1 MDKEEKLNLDDLFM
15 SETNGG
21 EEEENVSSAVEEI
34 LEENKS
40 KENDK
45 EYISKFNKENKLTSK
60 DIKSEKI
67 LEDPDLIEQSLME
80 SQDRNNDE
88 EENMKIKNDE
98 QNKNQISIYSN
109 KKHIKFPKEL
119 ENNPTP
125 FKFIDFMENK
135 FNKYILDEIRD
146 KYFYLEKY
154 QKDGKFNDVK
164 CWKFTKKNSIMDH
177 ILDNSSNSYT
187 PKKRIK
193 TKIAC
198 LVAYEDSIYIGDS
211 NGVIK
216 IFSLKTETEIGPLN
230 YKPEDLKNISQNK
243 EEKKNVS
250 VTSMDIL
257 PSKNVLACGYYNGVV
272 EIWDLNEAK
281 LRKRLLPSFSKHRS
295 EILALK
301 FLNGNTKAMEL
312 ISSDCSGLVNITS
325 LTEGLFKFKKN
336 SELNADINVLIDYEQ
351 PIFVLEILKF
361 TEEEKKMTFLKKN
374 IDIIGFACYDY
385 VFIYQIN
392 PQLMELFKFQRPDY
406 FKDYYI
412 PNISFGTGYIPRNKN
427 IIDINKDQNQKLN
440 EKASEYC
447 IDVKNINRLVAVS
460 WDTFINIYAI
470 KFDEE
475 NGIEDIAIVG
485 NYINS
490 CQINR
495 MFFVGDSLIFIY
507 DEEGIFKLLNTGM
520 MSPGE
525 IILHNK
531 KKIPLYDEE
540 KEKRAYVQK
549 PKRIIDK
556 VLKENYIPLLI
567 KKSDND
573 TKETYYNSIY
583 TNNKNIYILGEKYLE
598 YGEIYSFEECVN
610 KLMND
615 SEQMN
620 ALIFGLKVYE
630 GEYISFSGVP
640 IDGKKRK
647 EKIREK
653 MRKIIKKY
661 VQDIFRISKGQINE
675 TKYNEMLTQCV
686 FLSIEFCFKIESVD
700 FLFKEI
706 LPIYSSKNF
715 DKFFYES
722 LEPFIINGNI
732 GNQIFE
738 EKILEKIVLLFTQKK
753 RYQALGQIIK
763 NLYLSVA
770 DSESVGNRTTKYDTI
785 FTGLITYCSGEKNK
799 DFMFPA
805 REIYSFLQSA
815 KQVPKE
821 LYLKIKNEN
830 GKKKYYYDYENVV
843 NNTDI
848 DELILSYQ
856 YLGSLLL
863 WYIDLCIEGYK
874 FPSGKLIE
882 EKKHNSL
889 IQQLFLWLIN
899 DEVLQRLIDFDSYS
913 LFSIF
918 KKIFMKNYK
927 VIEKIEYSD
936 LFKLIKIGDKE
947 LQEAKIQKY
956 IEIIYRKAVRIDK
969 GVNNIYVDDDLYD
982 FICTIATKNVVLCE
996 SDSKS
1001 NFLLDALKH
1010 VIKYKENYEVMENRE
1025 QEIIDKR
1032 GENYIKYAEEKDK
1045 YDRYCMHLN
1054 RYKEQKFITNMSNI
1068 IIAAVDNNLKFFSK
1082 DDLQELLKETDKTEL
1097 KTVKIYLAKNLGN
1110 FAKIL
1115 DVYLT
1120 EYNDQEKIIYLEQ
1133 FINKQFEE
1141 LKYDQN
1147 EFNKFKNDI
1156 LSRATQIASLS
1167 IDNIIELTEKWFEG
1181 NYSLI
1186 LFKIT
1191 DKSIKLKYIEEI
1203 LYKYKEDEMGQNDY
1217 IIKEYVEILKL
1228 HIDLLCE
1235 LKYYDKILPNLKR
1248 RYFYPIDYCLK
1259 KCSENKIYDAWIY
1272 LERKNGNINEALKLV
1287 NILTKNEFSELKKFW
1302 NDNYEEILKL
1312 EKEKKELTKK
1322 KINDKSENKENKET
1336 EDEDGNDS
1344 DSYSNENDFINENED
1359 EYKKKK
1365 KLEDDLLYQKR
1376 KYIKEH
1382 NSILK
1387 IGIEICENASETL
1400 SKKEAQENW
1409 SSLIKLYYQLINE
1422 IRQDLFKK
1430 ELNINVGEKI
1440 IKKLENNIDEVIE
1453 KMNLYFNLNSVLDLL
1468 SEIQGKSFGTKEFKS
1483 HLRKLIFSG
1492 MSFNYILKAADS
1504 IAKGTVLE
1512 SKYTYKE
1519 LLKQGKKYNFEK
1531 CDFCKKMFKENT
1543 KNLTFF
1549 NCGHKYHYDCCIF
1562 VNNEIYCRICKE
1574 REIIDEDINFTGKEE
1589 IIEVG
1594 EREKQ
1599 KERNRINR
1607 INSIYQSSSSMA
1619 SKIKSNK
1626 GRNKLLKSLNEV
1638 NKKYFETSK
1647 IFDI

>member
-1 MDKEEKLNLDDLFM
+1 MVDEKINLDDLYI
-15 SETNGG
+15 SETNEW
-21 EEEENVSSAVEEI
+21 EEEQNVSSAVEEI

-45 EYISKFNKENKLTSK
+45 EYISNYNKENKLTSE

-67 LEDPDLIEQSLME
+67 LENPDIIEQSLMKN
-80 SQDRNNDE
+80 QNINNDE
-88 EENMKIKNDE
+88 EENMKNKSDE
-98 QNKNQISIYSN
+98 QNKNQISIYDN
-109 KKHIKFPKEL
+109 KNHIKFPEEFDK
-119 ENNPTP
+119 NPTP

-135 FNKYILDEIRD
+135 YNKYILDETRD

-177 ILDNSSNSYT
+177 ILENSSNSYIS
-187 PKKRIK
+187 KKKIK

-198 LVAYEDSIYIGDS
+198 LVAYDDSIYIGDS

-216 IFSLKTETEIGPLN
+216 IFSLKSEIEIGILN
-230 YKPEDLKNISQNK
+230 EKSENLINISKNND
-243 EEKKNVS
+243 EKKNVS

-257 PSKNVLACGYYNGVV
+257 PDRNVLACGYYNGLV
-272 EIWDLNEAK
+272 EIWDLKEK
-281 LRKRLLPSFSKHRS
+281 YLKKKLLPSLSKHMS

-301 FLNGNTKAMEL
+301 FLNGNTKALEL
-312 ISSDCSGLVNITS
+312 ISSDCSGLVNITT
-325 LTEGLFKFKKN
+325 LTEGIFKFKKN
-336 SELNADINVLIDYEQ
+336 TELNANINILINYEQ

-361 TEEEKKMTFLKKN
+361 TEEEKKMAFLKNN

-385 VFIYQIN
+385 VYIYQIH
-392 PQLMELFKFQRPDY
+392 PQLMELFKFQRPEY

-412 PNISFGTGYIPRNKN
+412 PNISFGRGYIPRSKN

-440 EKASEYC
+440 EKAAEQC
-447 IDVKNINRLVAVS
+447 IDVKNINRLVAIS
-460 WDTFINIYAI
+460 WDNFINIYAI

-475 NGIEDIAIVG
+475 NGIEAIAIVG

-490 CQINR
+490 CRINR
-495 MFFVGDSLIFIY
+495 MFFAGDSLIFIY

-525 IILHNK
+525 IILKKIGK
-531 KKIPLYDEE
+531 KKVIPLYDEE

-549 PKRIIDK
+549 PKRIIDN

-567 KKSDND
+567 KNSDND

-610 KLMND
+610 NLMND
-615 SEQMN
+615 SERIN

-647 EKIREK
+647 EIIGEK
-653 MRKIIKKY
+653 MKKIIKKY
-661 VQDIFRISKGQINE
+661 VNDIFSISKGQINE
-675 TKYNEMLTQCV
+675 ANYNEMLTQCV
-686 FLSIEFCFKIESVD
+686 YLSIEFCFKIQSAD
-700 FLFKEI
+700 FLFKNI
-706 LPIYSSKNF
+706 LPIYLSKNY

-722 LEPFIINGNI
+722 LEPFIINGDLE
-732 GNQIFE
+732 NQILE

-753 RYQALGQIIK
+753 KYQELGQIIK

-770 DSESVGNRTTKYDTI
+770 DSESVGNRTTKYETI

-815 KQVPKE
+815 KQIPNE

-830 GKKKYYYDYENVV
+830 GKKRYYYDYENVV

-856 YLGSLLL
+856 YLGSMLL
-863 WYIDLCIEGYK
+863 WYIELCREGYK

-882 EKKHNSL
+882 EVKHNSL

-899 DEVLQRLIDFDSYS
+899 DEVLQRLIEFDSYS

-918 KKIFMKNYK
+918 KKFFMNNYK
-927 VIEKIEYSD
+927 VIKKIEYSD

-947 LQEAKIQKY
+947 LQEANIQKY
-956 IEIIYRKAVRIDK
+956 IEIIYRKAIRIDK
-969 GVNNIYVDDDLYD
+969 GANNIYVDDDLYD
-982 FICTIATKNVVLCE
+982 FICTIATKNEILCK
-996 SDSKS
+996 SDSKN
-1001 NFLLDALKH
+1001 NFLLDALNH

-1025 QEIIDKR
+1025 QVIIDKR
-1032 GENYIKYAEEKDK
+1032 GENYNKYAEEKDK

-1054 RYKEQKFITNMSNI
+1054 RYKEQNFISNLSNVI
-1068 IIAAVDNNLKFFSK
+1068 MAAVDNNLKFFSK
-1082 DDLQELLKETDKTEL
+1082 EDLQELLKETDKTEL
-1097 KTVKIYLAKNLGN
+1097 KTVKIYLAKSLGD
-1110 FAKIL
+1110 FAKCL
-1115 DVYLT
+1115 DVYLN
-1120 EYNDQEKIIYLEQ
+1120 EYNKQERFIHLKE
-1133 FINKQFEE
+1133 FINNQFEK
-1141 LKYDQN
+1141 LKTNKN
-1147 EFNKFKNDI
+1147 EFNTFKNDV

-1167 IDNIIELTEKWFEG
+1167 IYNIIELTEKWFEG
-1181 NYSLI
+1181 NYNLI

-1191 DKSIKLKYIEEI
+1191 DKSIKLKYLEEI
-1203 LYKYKEDEMGQNDY
+1203 LYKYKEDEMGQNDEV
-1217 IIKEYVEILKL
+1217 IKEYVEILKL

-1248 RYFYPIDYCLK
+1248 RYFYPVDFCLK
-1259 KCSENKIYDAWIY
+1259 KCSENNIYDAWIY
-1272 LERKNGNINEALKLV
+1272 LERKDGNISEALKLV
-1287 NILTKNEFSELKKFW
+1287 NILTKKEFSKLKKFW
-1302 NDNYEEILKL
+1302 NDNYEQIIKL
-1312 EKEKKELTKK
+1312 ENERKELLKK
-1322 KINDKSENKENKET
+1322 KINDKNEKKD
-1336 EDEDGNDS
+1336 DEDGNDS
-1344 DSYSNENDFINENED
+1344 DSNSYLDENEYINECEEENQ
-1359 EYKKKK
+1359 KKKN
-1365 KLEDDLLYQKR
+1365 LENDLLYKKI
-1376 KYIKEH
+1376 KYSQQQ
-1382 NSILK
+1382 NSILRM
-1387 IGIEICENASETL
+1387 GIEICEDASETL
-1400 SKKEAQENW
+1400 PKKEAQENW
-1409 SSLIKLYYQLINE
+1409 SSLIKLYYLLINE
-1422 IRQDLFKK
+1422 IKDDLIKN
-1430 ELNINVGEKI
+1430 ELNIKVGEKI

-1504 IAKGTVLE
+1504 IVKNTVLE
-1512 SKYTYKE
+1512 SSNSYQE

-1531 CDFCKKMFKENT
+1531 CDFCNKIFKENT

-1562 VNNEIYCRICKE
+1562 VNNEISCRICKE
-1574 REIIDEDINFTGKEE
+1574 REIIDEDINFSGKDE
-1589 IIEVG
+1589 IIEAV
-1594 EREKQ
+1594 EKV
-1599 KERNRINR
+1599 KEKDKGRINR
-1607 INSIYQSSSSMA
+1607 INSIYHSSSSMA
-1619 SKIKSNK
+1619 SKIKSSK